1 MPEKLIKSKQR
12 VKDFA
17 EVFTPKHIVKNMCD
31 LVPEEMWVSVDTT
44 FLEPACGTG
53 NFLAEILARKL
64 ELCKS
69 WQDGLIA
76 LKSVYGIDIQMD
88 NVIEARQRLFDM
100 YIAKFPKSPRF
111 VRYNGGSDTCEQH
124 RLRRFYQRSDDKQ
137 ETEAEMKF
145 KVSTTVTSYKEAMA
159 LVNALVGV
167 VDEVEMIDEE
177 DEEDDQI

>member
-1 MPEKLIKSKQR
+1 MTEKLIKSKQR

-17 EVFTPKHIVKNMCD
+17 EVFTPAHIVKDMCD
-31 LVPEEMWVSVDTT
+31 LVPQEMWTNVETT

-64 ELCKS
+64 ELCKN

-100 YIAKFPKSPRF
+100 YIAKFPKSPALSGIMAAQLLASNIVCGDF
-111 VRYNGGSDTCEQH
+111 IKEYKDE
-124 RLRRFYQRSDDKQ
+124 RSGRSRSRSKK
-137 ETEAEMKF
+137 TRN
-145 KVSTTVTSYKEAMA
+145 V
-159 LVNALVGV
+159 
-167 VDEVEMIDEE
+167 IR
-177 DEEDDQI
+177 